1 MGTPHRLPGDV
12 LGQSLTSCPRTTEG
26 QSPGHLGEGATPLPT
41 FSPSLCPPSS
51 APTWD
56 PGGLA
61 PPPPRV
67 YSGRTRNRTCGHSN
81 LNCRLRCQPDC
92 SPGEETGISWGL
104 RSLRGRRSTALGVG
118 LLPLQVLQEL
128 MPLAP
133 ASFPAAWSQ
142 RVEGR
147 AGAGVGGTVP
157 TLGGGTERRRD
168 KDWDVRATEMTEH
181 RIPRPSQRRDSK
193 KGARVGEGGEEP

>member
-1 MGTPHRLPGDV
+1 MGTPHRLPGEV
-12 LGQSLTSCPRTTEG
+12 LGQSLTSCPRTKEG
-26 QSPGHLGEGATPLPT
+26 QSPGHLGEGATPFPT

-81 LNCRLRCQPDC
+81 LNCRLRCQPDR

-133 ASFPAAWSQ
+133 LLSPQPGAREWREGLGQAW
-142 RVEGR
+142 EGLCPR
-147 AGAGVGGTVP
+147 T
-157 TLGGGTERRRD
+157 RD
-168 KDWDVRATEMTEH
+168 KDWVVRATEMTEH
-181 RIPRPSQRRDSK
+181 RIPRPSQRRVKRREKK